1 LKPVAHVTGA
11 LTIWDT
17 RCHITTISDNLLS
30 SEFLDYIKTPAY
42 ATHHIV
48 TDGGESWVV
57 AVDSIL
63 QFSNST
69 IDVQFIAKIVPQR
82 RMPNSLSSILLE
94 QISVLDRL
102 QASTVP
108 QIILEAEGYTIAD
121 NVWGDLILHKYYDV
135 D

>member
-1 LKPVAHVTGA
+1 
-11 LTIWDT
+11 
-17 RCHITTISDNLLS
+17 
-30 SEFLDYIKTPAY
+30 
-42 ATHHIV
+42 
-48 TDGGESWVV
+48 
-57 AVDSIL
+57 
-63 QFSNST
+63 
-69 IDVQFIAKIVPQR
+69 
-82 RMPNSLSSILLE
+82 MPNSLSSILLE